1 MACEERS
8 RLDETISE
16 ARSNVE
22 KDKETTELL
31 RRSCATVMDILRY
44 TIYYN
49 YRYILL
55 L

>member
-8 RLDETISE
+8 RLDDTICE

-22 KDKETTELL
+22 MDKEATELI
-31 RRSCATVMDILRY
+31 RRFRATTMDIFGY

>member
-22 KDKETTELL
+22 KDKELSELI
-31 RRSCATVMDILRY
+31 RRSCANVMDIIRN

>member
-22 KDKETTELL
+22 KDKELSELI
-31 RRSCATVMDILRY
+31 RRY

>member
-8 RLDETISE
+8 RLDETIGE
-16 ARSNVE
+16 AHSNVE
-22 KDKETTELL
+22 KDKEKAELI
-31 RRSCATVMDILRY
+31 RRSCATLMDILLH
-44 TIYYN
+44 TIYYI